1 MKESMKN
8 LNILVAVLL
17 MTATGFAQQN
27 TIFNQYI
34 FSPMTI
40 NPAYA
45 GTKQWT
51 NINTTY
57 GAQWVGL
64 EGAPRSLSVSIEGP
78 VLSTMG
84 LGLQYINDKIG
95 AQTQHSLY
103 GNYSY
108 KLKINHRWNISMGL
122 AMGISYFSL
131 DGTELNSE
139 IYDDPAIPV
148 NHVNSLRFDPKTGIF
163 LYSERFYL
171 GISVTD
177 LLGNLIESDDR
188 LAPKQE
194 RHYYLT
200 SGYVFDLGK
209 DFKLKPSFLIREDFA
224 ALTNIDLNSY
234 ILFKEVFWFGVTY
247 RFGAN
252 LITSQSLD
260 NSLRK
265 RDALVFMT
273 EWKISKSL
281 LVGYAYT
288 HSLTALSGFTGH
300 EVNLHYTLPQRI
312 DTRMLSPRYF

>member
-1 MKESMKN
+1 MKKFH
-8 LNILVAVLL
+8 ILVAVLL

-64 EGAPRSLSVSIEGP
+64 EGAPQSLSVSIEGP
-78 VLSTMG
+78 VLATMG
-84 LGLQYINDKIG
+84 LGLQYINDRIG
-95 AQTQHSLY
+95 AQTQQSLY
-103 GNYSY
+103 GSY
-108 KLKINHRWNISMGL
+108 AYILKINQRWNLSMGL

-131 DGTELNSE
+131 DGTKLISE
-139 IYDDPAIPV
+139 NNADPAIPV
-148 NHVNSLRFDPKTGIF
+148 NSVNSVRFDPKTGLF
-163 LYSERFYL
+163 LYSDRFYL
-171 GISVTD
+171 GVSVTD
-177 LLGNLIESDDR
+177 LLGNLIESNDR

-209 DFKLKPSFLIREDFA
+209 DVKVKPSFLIREDFS
-224 ALTNIDLNSY
+224 ALTNIDLNTY
-234 ILFKEVFWFGVTY
+234 FLFKETFWFGVTY
-247 RFGAN
+247 RFGAS
-252 LITSQSLD
+252 LITSETLD

-273 EWKISKSL
+273 EWNINNSL
-281 LVGYAYT
+281 MIGYAYT
-288 HSLTALSGFTGH
+288 HSLTALNGFSGH
-300 EVNLHYTLPQRI
+300 EVTLNYTPPRRV
-312 DTRMLSPRYF
+312 DARMSTPRYF